1 MTVAQIGALPWSLW
15 WSQIKAILRLELG
28 RTFFNRRAWW
38 IYLAALAPVVLTV
51 GHSVASMYVD
61 QMSHSMS
68 TDIKAFAGIF
78 QFGYLRVFL
87 FFGCA
92 ILFTNLFRGEVLA
105 RTLHLYFLTP
115 VRREVLAA
123 GKYLSGLIA
132 AAVLYGCSV
141 ALCHVGT
148 FMHFGPQFQEFYFA
162 GSGLHQLASYVGVT
176 VLACVGYGAVF
187 TLMGLFFRNPMI
199 PAAVVMV
206 WEGLNAFLPP
216 LLKKFSVIFYLKSLC
231 PVDVPVS
238 GPLVLL
244 AQDATPVSPWLA
256 VPGLLLLSLLTMIYA
271 GIRLRKFEV
280 TYAE

>member
-1 MTVAQIGALPWSLW
+1 
-15 WSQIKAILRLELG
+15 
-28 RTFFNRRAWW
+28 
-38 IYLAALAPVVLTV
+38 
-51 GHSVASMYVD
+51 
-61 QMSHSMS
+61 
-68 TDIKAFAGIF
+68 
-78 QFGYLRVFL
+78 
-87 FFGCA
+87 
-92 ILFTNLFRGEVLA
+92 
-105 RTLHLYFLTP
+105 
-115 VRREVLAA
+115 
-123 GKYLSGLIA
+123 
-132 AAVLYGCSV
+132 
-141 ALCHVGT
+141 
-148 FMHFGPQFQEFYFA
+148 MHFGPQFQEFYFA

-199 PAAVVMV
+199 PAAAVMV

-216 LLKKFSVIFYLKSLC
+216 VLKKFSVIFYLKSLC

-280 TYAE
+280 TYVE